1 MASSKT
7 LDGSSTII
15 ELEERKLDPTCN
27 DENRQ
32 HHQLQFPQKTTLN
45 IDGVVN
51 PEMLH
56 AHLTLL
62 TKFKELEQSDQEM
75 DDRYLLR
82 AEQRYIAW
90 INLLNDKNFPKEEMP
105 IPPLDVC
112 LIWHAHCLSPLRYYE
127 DMLRLHDPQAHNY
140 SFPLARLARH
150 LDEYSQQ
157 IWHEYTKKPW
167 VLELNDDSPFDFKCP
182 LCNKIGQISPDIY
195 VKAMRTNN
203 CDIKCNICSR
213 QYMSEFLSVSRFVKD
228 ILTYRNDP
236 KKLIGGTIVDLRNGT
251 VSKPNA
257 EKDCNLLFSSPGI
270 TISTSTVYTWKEINT
285 KVKNHTDN
293 LKTSLKLKD
302 VRNGIIKRIIF
313 AYMDIPAPFSIDLV
327 SAVKRQRDFTNKMVD
342 NSWINCMTVQ
352 SNAVERY
359 HKFINLQ
366 KDYARTLF
374 VPTLDIDL
382 AWHTH
387 MLHPSL
393 YRNFTNKHMG
403 RMINH
408 DDTLAKKT

>member
-1 MASSKT
+1 M
-7 LDGSSTII
+7 LDVLSDTI
-15 ELEERKLDPTCN
+15 EFEKKRPNFTSYN
-27 DENRQ
+27 DDEKQRR
-32 HHQLQFPQKTTLN
+32 QLQFSQETTLN

-56 AHLTLL
+56 AHLILL
-62 TKFKELEQSDQEM
+62 TKFKALEQSDQEM

-90 INLLNDKNFPKEEMP
+90 IDLLNHKNFPKEEMP

-140 SFPLARLARH
+140 NFPLAKLARH

-167 VLELNDDSPFDFKCP
+167 VLELNNDSPFDFKCP
-182 LCNKIGQISPDIY
+182 LCNQIDQISPDTY
-195 VKAMRTNN
+195 VKIMRTNN
-203 CDIKCNICSR
+203 YDVKCKHCGK
-213 QYMSEFLSVSRFVKD
+213 QYKSEFVSVSRFVED
-228 ILTYRNDP
+228 ILA
-236 KKLIGGTIVDLRNGT
+236 GTIVDLKSGT
-251 VSKPNA
+251 VSKLNA

-270 TISTSTVYTWKEINT
+270 TLSTSTVYTWSEINT
-285 KVKNHTDN
+285 EVKKHADS
-293 LKTSLKLKD
+293 LKSSRKLKD
-302 VRNGIIKRIIF
+302 VRNEIIERIIF

-327 SAVKRQRDFTNKMVD
+327 SAVKRQRNFTNKAVN

-352 SNAVERY
+352 SNAIERY

-366 KDYARTLF
+366 KDYTGTLF

-387 MLHPSL
+387 VLHPSL